1 LTPDFRCAA
10 ASADRAESLA
20 GTAST
25 VRSFLLVE
33 DPGPWGVD
41 ALADSRLPAP
51 VRRGL
56 LQRADRSGVRVLLV
70 RRHGRSSPSPL
81 TVFAAHADPVAPW
94 TETTE
99 VDRPEQLLDLDL
111 AAVAAGQSPGLR
123 PHQEPLFLV
132 CTHGRHDAC
141 CAERGRPVAAA
152 LSRVE
157 PEATWEVSHI
167 GGDRFAGNMLVLP
180 EGLYYGR
187 LSPEDVV
194 AVAAGHREGRL
205 SLPHLRG
212 RCSQPFAVQAAEGFL
227 RSKLGLSD
235 LSALALDGQ
244 RRDDEDTVATFSGR
258 SPVRGSWQV
267 RVRTTRAEATQLT
280 CRAARR
286 SPPLV
291 HTLVSLTAV

>member
-1 LTPDFRCAA
+1 MTPGFRCAA
-10 ASADRAESLA
+10 ASADRGEALA

-56 LQRADRSGVRVLLV
+56 LQQAGRSGVRVLLI
-70 RRHGRSSPSPL
+70 RRHGRSRPRPL

-99 VDRPEQLLDLDL
+99 VDHPEDLLGLDLQAL
-111 AAVAAGQSPGLR
+111 AAGRSPGLT
-123 PHQEPLFLV
+123 PHREPLFLV
-132 CTHGRHDAC
+132 CTHGRHDVC

-152 LSRVE
+152 LSGVE

-187 LSPEDVV
+187 LSPADGV

-205 SLPHLRG
+205 SLRHLRG
-212 RCSQPFAVQAAEGFL
+212 RCSQPFAVQAAETFL
-227 RSKLGLSD
+227 RCELGLD
-235 LSALALDGQ
+235 ALSSVALEGH
-244 RRDDEDTVATFSGR
+244 RRDDEDSVVVFRDTSPSGGR
-258 SPVRGSWQV
+258 WQV
-267 RVRTTRAEATQLT
+267 RVQSTRAESTGLT
-280 CRAARR
+280 CRAGRPGR
-286 SPPLV
+286 PLA
-291 HTLVSLTAV
+291 HALVSITAL